1 MDVDRVVNILLIED
15 EVYVIERVKSIV
27 SKFNNLKLEVVTDF
41 KNAREK
47 LETFNWDVVI
57 TSVFIYGL
65 SSLEVLSMLKNK
77 NKDGCV
83 IVLTGISTVDVAKK
97 TVLEGAFDYVIKP
110 QDIERVES
118 LLKIYLISKK

>member
-1 MDVDRVVNILLIED
+1 MVNILLIED